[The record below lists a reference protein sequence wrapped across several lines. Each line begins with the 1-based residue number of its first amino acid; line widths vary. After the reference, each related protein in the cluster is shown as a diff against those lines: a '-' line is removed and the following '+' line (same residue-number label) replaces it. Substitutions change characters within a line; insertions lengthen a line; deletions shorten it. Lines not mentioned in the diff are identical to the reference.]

1 MFKRVFNT
9 LFLLLLTG
17 LLVVG
22 QAQAKVSQVFDLKNI
37 EKGIV
42 RVNCPLEDKKI
53 KVMVQKGEATYYY
66 DIKGDK
72 NTIPLQLGSGV
83 YTLSLLENLTGSK
96 YIVKCNDSVQV
107 KLLDEK
113 IPFLQSASPVYWVQD
128 SKAAKLAQSLTEK
141 LDTDKEKALAIHD
154 YIINNV
160 KYDHDKITELEGD
173 YIPSVDKIIY
183 SGDGICFDY
192 AVLYAAMLRSV
203 NIPAKLVKG
212 YKNDIDSY
220 HAWNEVYIKEL
231 GWIIVDT
238 TYDSA
243 MLEDKI
249 SFKFIKDVSK
259 YKKKK
264 EY

>member
-1 MFKRVFNT
+1 M
-9 LFLLLLTG
+9 
-17 LLVVG
+17 
-22 QAQAKVSQVFDLKNI
+22 
-37 EKGIV
+37 
-42 RVNCPLEDKKI
+42 
-53 KVMVQKGEATYYY
+53 
-66 DIKGDK
+66 
-72 NTIPLQLGSGV
+72 
-83 YTLSLLENLTGSK
+83 
-96 YIVKCNDSVQV
+96 
-107 KLLDEK
+107 
-113 IPFLQSASPVYWVQD
+113 
-128 SKAAKLAQSLTEK
+128 TEK
-141 LDTDKEKALAIHD
+141 LDTDKEKALAIYD
-154 YIINNV
+154 YIINTH
-160 KYDHDKITELEGD
+160 KYDHDKITELEAD

-192 AVLYAAMLRSV
+192 AALYAAMLRSI

-259 YKKKK
+259 YKKKEGILK
-264 EY
+264 SIPPLTINPFSYFYSCQGIFGVKISTNFFSQIIR

>member
-1 MFKRVFNT
+1 M
-9 LFLLLLTG
+9 
-17 LLVVG
+17 G
-22 QAQAKVSQVFDLKNI
+22 QACAEVSQVFDFQNI
-37 EKGIV
+37 KKGIV
-42 RVNCPLEDKKI
+42 GVNYPFEDKKI
-53 KVMVQKGEATYYY
+53 KAMVQKNKIIYYY

-72 NTIPLQLGSGV
+72 NTIPLQLGSGL
-83 YTLSLLENLTGSK
+83 YKLSLLENLSGSK
-96 YIVKCNDSVQV
+96 YIVKYSDNVQV

-113 IPFLQSASPVYWVQD
+113 IPFLQSASPVYWVED
-128 SKAAKLAQSLTEK
+128 SETAKLAQSLTEK
-141 LDTDKEKALAIHD
+141 LDTDKEKALAIYD
-154 YIINNV
+154 YIISTI
-160 KYDHDKITELEGD
+160 KYDHDKITELEAD
-173 YIPSVDKIIY
+173 YIPSVDKII
-183 SGDGICFDY
+183 SLGDGICFDY

-243 MLEDKI
+243 MLENKI
-249 SFKFIKDVSK
+249 SCKFIKDASE